1 MLLSQT
7 SEYALRAMA
16 HLAREPEGAWVSGP
30 ALAEATR
37 VPAAY
42 VGKVMRQLV
51 VAGLVVGKSGRAGG
65 FRIAQSPG
73 TIRFIDVL
81 EALDAVPDGER
92 CAFGL
97 SRCDPDEPCHL
108 HGNWAQLREFFVAWA
123 KETTFADVGPD
134 GRLPDLPR

>member
-81 EALDAVPDGER
+81 EALDAVGRDTVEKTKIRAISCVSDLLAGNPEQETALLER
-92 CAFGL
+92 LCNKLG
-97 SRCDPDEPCHL
+97 DPT
-108 HGNWAQLREFFVAWA
+108 R
-123 KETTFADVGPD
+123 
-134 GRLPDLPR
+134 